1 VAGVTTFSGNYNHL
15 FNKPTIPSNNNQLT
29 NGAGY
34 ITSNVSGN
42 LTLGDNDEIQFG
54 DDNDAK
60 IQVDGSANFI
70 MQGDSTTYLRGSS
83 VQIGANGGSGGYYS
97 VIKASAIGTKHAEL
111 YNDFDLRLETTST
124 GVDVNG
130 NITVSGTVDGVDVAA
145 LSSTVAGIDTSG
157 FPSGTI
163 PTNNNQ
169 LANGAGYIT
178 ASSVPTNNNQLTNGA
193 GYITASSVPT
203 NNNQLTN
210 GAGYITGYTVTSSD
224 VTGHQGDITITESQI
239 SDFGT
244 YATTA
249 SLATVAT
256 SGSYNDLSNKPTI
269 PSNNNQLTNGAG
281 YITASSVPTNNN
293 QLTNGQGFITGYTVT
308 SSDVTQHEGDITITE
323 SQISDLGTYLTS
335 SDLSSYATQSYVNTQ
350 VSNLVDSAPSTLDTL
365 NELAAAL
372 GDDANF
378 STTVTDSI
386 ATKMPLAGGTFTG
399 AVTFASG
406 QTFDY
411 NNLTNTPT
419 VPTNNNQLTNGA
431 GYITNSV
438 SGDLTLT
445 DTATDS
451 SAGPEFVLYRN
462 SSSPSSADYIGQ
474 IKFQGESTSGATRLY
489 AKITGKIGDPTN
501 GSEDGIIE
509 IAHRKNGSNNISG
522 RWNQD
527 ELQLLNGTEL
537 SLGDSQKIKVGTGD
551 DLSLYHNGTN
561 SFIDNATGSL
571 YIRGVGDD
579 LYLRATD
586 DIFIQPNGNVNG
598 ITVTS
603 GGSVDLYHNA
613 NKKFETTSTGVQ
625 ISGQLEFGDGSGAGG
640 TNKLTFG
647 ASDDLNIFHDG
658 SHSYIKDT
666 GTGNLKL
673 VSNGTAVQ
681 IEKSDGENI
690 AIFRTDGSV
699 DLFYDNSKKFETTSS
714 GVTVTGTVSATA
726 FSGDGSS
733 LTGITASNAD
743 TVDNLHA
750 SQFLRSDAND
760 TVSGNLDFT
769 STTAPITT
777 NSIKFNNSEMS
788 SSYYTEAS
796 GVLAFDENFYQDT
809 EYGTDT
815 YSPNSVFT
823 GGNGGG
829 ILIKNE
835 DGWGAVFTSQ
845 NTRWASAEWDN
856 LTIDGNQVWHAGN
869 DGSGSGLDADTV
881 DGVQASSF
889 LRSDASDVYNCNGNS
904 LQFDF
909 DDIGRNSLVFTL
921 NGSTRWQLVHDN
933 SGNNLNFS
941 RIAGGG
947 QVTINGSRIL
957 TIGDEG
963 SGNGID
969 ADTVDGIQAS
979 SFLRSDAN
987 DSFSGDLTGSGT
999 ILTTGTFMGVKGDGG
1014 GVVMTTND
1022 GYGNANLCFNHQ
1034 NGVPDKSGSSCRIE
1048 TSVDNSTGFFMFEV
1062 GNSVT
1067 GGTATTLTNVLK
1079 LETSQI
1085 TAYKNIVCSGD
1096 ITSNSDISLKDN
1108 VVTYENALDKILA
1121 MRGVEYDRNDLDGKH
1136 EVGLIAQE
1144 VEKIIPEV
1152 VGESED
1158 GIKNIAYGKLTAVL
1172 IEAIKEQ
1179 QQQINDLR
1187 QQLNK
1192 GK

>member
-1 VAGVTTFSGNYNHL
+1 MANPKIRAKRSSVEGKVPSTTQLERGEFAVNTYDGKVYVVKDQYSVGIATTTVNVNPWAEPNGIGAGVSYSGSVTATSFVGDGSALTNLNVAGVTTFSGNYNHL
-15 FNKPTIPSNNNQLT
+15 FNKPTIPTNNNQLT
-29 NGAGY
+29 NGQGFITGY
-34 ITSNVSGN
+34 TVTESDVTSH
-42 LTLGDNDEIQFG
+42 Q
-54 DDNDAK
+54 
-60 IQVDGSANFI
+60 
-70 MQGDSTTYLRGSS
+70 
-83 VQIGANGGSGGYYS
+83 
-97 VIKASAIGTKHAEL
+97 
-111 YNDFDLRLETTST
+111 
-124 GVDVNG
+124 
-130 NITVSGTVDGVDVAA
+130 AA
-145 LSSTVAGIDTSG
+145 LSITESQISDLGTYATVATVAGIDTSG
-157 FPSGTI
+157 FIGAGSTFSGNYNHLSNRPTI
-163 PTNNNQ
+163 P
-169 LANGAGYIT
+169 
-178 ASSVPTNNNQLTNGA
+178 SNNNQLTNGA

-350 VSNLVDSAPSTLDTL
+350 VSNLVDSAPGTLDTL

-419 VPTNNNQLTNGA
+419 IPSNNNQLTNGA
-431 GYITNSV
+431 GFITNSV

-625 ISGQLEFGDGSGAGG
+625 ISGQLEFGDGSGAG
-640 TNKLTFG
+640 
-647 ASDDLNIFHDG
+647 
-658 SHSYIKDT
+658 DT